1 MFCEHH
7 QDDTEAPGFQVD
19 ESCVW
24 RHREERKVKVQD
36 EDLDTVSSSA
46 SELVAEEVELLGTV
60 GEAGC
65 YWGDLSRFGPS
76 QSLDH

>member
-1 MFCEHH
+1 M
-7 QDDTEAPGFQVD
+7 D

-46 SELVAEEVELLGTV
+46 SELVAEEVELLGTE
-60 GEAGC
+60 GML
-65 YWGDLSRFGPS
+65 WLLLGDPS
-76 QSLDH
+76 GSG

>member
-1 MFCEHH
+1 MNSTRP
-7 QDDTEAPGFQVD
+7 DTGSCSQVD

-46 SELVAEEVELLGTV
+46 SELVAEDVELLGT
-60 GEAGC
+60 GEGTECCGC
-65 YWGDLSRFGPS
+65 CWGDPPGSG
-76 QSLDH
+76 